1 MRFKPRAP
9 LERIKLEYDIVISQ
23 NFGRAID
30 SWRARTQPNG
40 GSELH
45 TVVIAEGLQKAGFRV
60 AVIQPG
66 PSFVRWANV
75 DYLSLEDVI
84 HRGLYDIQCEVLCSQ
99 RFGSLPANVSFAHL
113 AVEMHDLPDERA
125 QTCIDFMS
133 QIPGCKTILHSQFNS
148 NLYPDWPGSTIIPAA
163 FEDSLY
169 DMQAPPLQ
177 SDKRE
182 RTFVYGS
189 AALKGLIPTL
199 MLWGE
204 LKRNHYAFKKA
215 TLIVTSPGYD
225 APEFDKL
232 KETPGVVYEQQK
244 TLGDMIM
251 RIANSD
257 GLFQFNALPE
267 TFGCVHV
274 MAEIVKRPAWIICS
288 DQGPGA
294 LREVLANPWTIHT
307 NPKEFVEAVAE
318 RDWPEIAPAHDY
330 RMSKLLPQW
339 LDVLGLTQ
347 PKEQYDIQ
355 RHVAT
360 DREETVR
367 TTDETRRSQQA
378 IV

>member
-1 MRFKPRAP
+1 MRFKPRGP
-9 LERIKLEYDIVISQ
+9 IERIKLEYDVVISQ
-23 NFGRAID
+23 NFGRPID

-45 TVVIAEGLQKAGFRV
+45 TVVVAEGLRRAGYRV

-66 PSFVRWANV
+66 PSFVRWEGV

-84 HRGLYDIQCEVLCSQ
+84 HRGLYDITCEVLVSQ
-99 RFGSLPANVSFAHL
+99 RFGALPANVSFSRL

-133 QIPGCKTILHSQFNS
+133 QVPGCKTILHSKFNS
-148 NLYPDWPGSTIIPAA
+148 DLYVDWPGSTIIPAA

-169 DMQAPPLQ
+169 EMQAPPLNP
-177 SDKRE
+177 DKRE

-189 AALKGLIPTL
+189 AALKGLVPTL

-232 KETPGVVYEQQK
+232 KDTPGVVYEQQK
-244 TLGDMIM
+244 TLGDMMM

-274 MAEIVKRPAWIICS
+274 MAEIVGRPAWIVCS
-288 DQGPGA
+288 EAGPGA
-294 LREVLANPWTIHT
+294 LKEVLANPWTVHT
-307 NPKEFVEAVAE
+307 NPKEFVDAVAQKT
-318 RDWPEIAPAHDY
+318 WPALAPARDY
-330 RMSKLLPQW
+330 RMTTLLPQW
-339 LDVLGLTQ
+339 LDVLGLKQKEASETNSEANSQGTQ
-347 PKEQYDIQ
+347 GDSGTSSI
-355 RHVAT
+355 HA
-360 DREETVR
+360 
-367 TTDETRRSQQA
+367 A
-378 IV
+378 

>member
-1 MRFKPRAP
+1 MRFKPRGP
-9 LERIKLEYDIVISQ
+9 VERIKLAYDVVISQ
-23 NFGRAID
+23 NFGRPID

-45 TVVIAEGLQKAGFRV
+45 TVVVAEGLQKSGLRV

-66 PSFVRWANV
+66 PSFVRWAGV
-75 DYLSLEDVI
+75 DYLALEDVI
-84 HRGLYDIQCEVLCSQ
+84 HRGLYDITCEVLVSQ
-99 RFGSLPANVSFAHL
+99 RFGALPANVSFSRL

-133 QIPGCKTILHSQFNS
+133 QVPGCKTILHSKFNS
-148 NLYPDWPGSTIIPAA
+148 DLYVDWPGSTIIPAA

-169 DMQAPPLQ
+169 DINVAPLNP
-177 SDKRE
+177 DKRE

-189 AALKGLIPTL
+189 AALKGLVPTL

-225 APEFDKL
+225 TPEFDKL
-232 KETPGVVYEQQK
+232 KDTPGVVYEQQK
-244 TLGDMIM
+244 TLGDMMM

-274 MAEIVKRPAWIICS
+274 MAEIVKRPAWIVCS
-288 DQGPGA
+288 EAGPGA
-294 LREVLANPWTIHT
+294 LKEVLANPWTVHT
-307 NPKEFVEAVAE
+307 NPKEFVEAVAQKT
-318 RDWPEIAPAHDY
+318 WPALVPARDY
-330 RMSKLLPQW
+330 RMTTLLPQW
-339 LDVLGLTQ
+339 LDVLGLKQ
-347 PKEQYDIQ
+347 QKEQ
-355 RHVAT
+355 A
-360 DREETVR
+360 
-367 TTDETRRSQQA
+367 A
-378 IV
+378 A